1 MLIIYDDEIA
11 KLEGKIDKLKK
22 KRDAE
27 RIKKYEPICEV
38 VSEVFGE
45 EIFEFKKKSDLK
57 DFLLNKSTKD
67 TVSVK
72 QAEMNTI
79 KNEDSN

>member
-1 MLIIYDDEIA
+1 MKYDDEIA

-38 VSEVFGE
+38 ASEVFGE

-57 DFLLNKSTKD
+57 DFLLSKLAKN
-67 TVSVK
+67 TVPVK
-72 QAEMNTI
+72 QEDTSMI

>member
-1 MLIIYDDEIA
+1 MKYDDEIA

-27 RIKKYEPICEV
+27 RIKRYEPICEA

-45 EIFEFKKKSDLK
+45 EIFEFKKKSELK
-57 DFLLNKSTKD
+57 DFLLSKLAKD

-72 QAEMNTI
+72 QTEINTI

>member
-1 MLIIYDDEIA
+1 MKYDDEIA

-27 RIKKYEPICEV
+27 RIKRYEPICEA

-57 DFLLNKSTKD
+57 DFLLSKLTKD
-67 TVSVK
+67 TTPVK
-72 QAEMNTI
+72 QEDTSVI